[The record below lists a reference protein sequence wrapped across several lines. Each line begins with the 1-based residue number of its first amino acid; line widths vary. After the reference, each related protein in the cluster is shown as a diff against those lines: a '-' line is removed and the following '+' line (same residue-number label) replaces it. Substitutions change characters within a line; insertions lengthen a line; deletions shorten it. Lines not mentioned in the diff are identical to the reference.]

1 MSNYIAPALG
11 AGSTALS
18 AAGYA
23 QAGQAALY
31 QGQAQQQEENYSA
44 DVLQQ
49 QANQTRAQASQE
61 IANTARSTDLLL
73 SNARAAGAASGG
85 DLTDPSIVTALG
97 RAAGVGKY
105 SELSQLYS
113 GEERAVG
120 MENQAALDR
129 YMGTQALT
137 AGQLKQ
143 QEEQTKMLS
152 SILEGGSSLFSKM
165 GGGGFTDYLKNL
177 WPGSSAGNMYPGA
190 ASSAGVSPGDFMY
203 GGGGSAST
211 FPLDGAIGAG
221 GDAAASAG
229 GDAAAAY
236 GTDALGSFAGVF

>member
-1 MSNYIAPALG
+1 MSNSIAPALG

-49 QANQTRAQASQE
+49 QANQTRAQTSQE
-61 IANTARSTDLLL
+61 VANTARSTDLLL

-85 DLTDPSIVTALG
+85 DLTDPSIVTALD

-105 SELSQLYS
+105 SQLSQLYS

-120 MENQAALDR
+120 LENQAALNR
-129 YMGTQALT
+129 YMGAQYLT

-143 QEEQTKMLS
+143 QEEQTQMLAS
-152 SILEGGSSLFSKM
+152 LLQGGSSLFSKF
-165 GGGGFTDYLKNL
+165 GGGGLQNFLNGGGNSSGG
-177 WPGSSAGNMYPGA
+177 GSSAPSWSSQPFGPNATPVDTSNGLPWADTGA
-190 ASSAGVSPGDFMY
+190 LGGFGEAGTSM
-203 GGGGSAST
+203 
-211 FPLDGAIGAG
+211 AG
-221 GDAAASAG
+221 GDAVAF
-229 GDAAAAY
+229 
-236 GTDALGSFAGVF
+236 GTDAMGNFAGVF